1 MTVTVAPQSAE
12 QPALDT
18 VAGSLLLEVAVVVC
32 DLRTRGPHRA
42 GSRSLCD
49 LAAFRGVELRRWGS
63 RAASEQTDGGAAS
76 HGSSRGVAIS
86 ATRLLFSASSVGGGL
101 LCGRLGGGS
110 LVSVREE
117 VRLRS
122 GVDSREKAPES

>member
-1 MTVTVAPQSAE
+1 MTVTLAPQSAE

-18 VAGSLLLEVAVVVC
+18 VAGSLLEVAVVVW
-32 DLRTRGPHRA
+32 DLRTRGPHLA

-49 LAAFRGVELRRWGS
+49 LAAFRGVELRRLGS
-63 RAASEQTDGGAAS
+63 CAASEQTDGGAAS
-76 HGSSRGVAIS
+76 QGSSRGVAIS
-86 ATRLLFSASSVGGGL
+86 AARLLFSASSVGGGL
-101 LCGRLGGGS
+101 RGRLGGGS
-110 LVSVREE
+110 LVSVRDE